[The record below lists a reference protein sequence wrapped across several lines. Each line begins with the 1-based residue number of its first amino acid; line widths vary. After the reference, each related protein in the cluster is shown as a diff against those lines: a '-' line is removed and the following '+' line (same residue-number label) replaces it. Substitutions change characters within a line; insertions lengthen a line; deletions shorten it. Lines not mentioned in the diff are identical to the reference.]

1 MNHRQLRSELQFYN
15 RLRKTTQAIKLVT
28 LSKLQR
34 IQLLLAFRKHSL
46 IHSRAMFAP
55 FCSVSKDTN
64 ESHLILFVTTE
75 RSCCG
80 PIDQVLALHVQEFVR
95 GLNFID
101 LNKFNS
107 QVKFFFLGKKGFFLI
122 KKKYKSN
129 LYQTVYKL
137 KNLSI
142 RNASVISDVVSNTAF
157 DNFHIF
163 HNMFENVFTQN
174 PSVYSLPSFIKF
186 YKMFFFLRPISISFM
201 QALFNKYFDLYFVR
215 DLYDFNLMLLVFSSL
230 NDNFVSEVGGR
241 VFAMD
246 MAIQNL
252 SDIIHR
258 CTINYQKSRQNAI
271 TNELIEI
278 ISCLNVLVVESSD
291 SIVRIS

>member
-34 IQLLLAFRKHSL
+34 IQLLLKFRKFSL
-46 IHSRAMFAP
+46 IHSRALFIP
-55 FCSVSKDTN
+55 FSNISKDVN
-64 ESHLILFVTTE
+64 ESHLVVLVTTE

-80 PIDQVLALHVQEFVR
+80 PIDQLLALYVQEFVK
-95 GLNFID
+95 GLNSGD

-107 QVKFFFLGKKGFFLI
+107 LVKFFFLGKKGFFLM
-122 KKKYKSN
+122 KKKFKSN

-137 KNLSI
+137 KSLSI
-142 RNASVISDVVSNTAF
+142 RNASVISELIASSGF
-157 DNFHIF
+157 DNIHIF

-174 PSVYSLPSFIKF
+174 PSFYSVPSFSKF
-186 YKMFFFLRPISISFM
+186 YNLFFSLKPFSHQFLS
-201 QALFNKYFDLYFVR
+201 ALSDKKFDLYFMK
-215 DLYDFNLMLLVFSSL
+215 DLYDFNLMLLVFSTL

-252 SDIIHR
+252 SEIIHR
-258 CTINYQKSRQNAI
+258 CNINYQKSRQNAI

-278 ISCLNVLVVESSD
+278 ISCLNVLVVQSNDVHVSV
-291 SIVRIS
+291 S